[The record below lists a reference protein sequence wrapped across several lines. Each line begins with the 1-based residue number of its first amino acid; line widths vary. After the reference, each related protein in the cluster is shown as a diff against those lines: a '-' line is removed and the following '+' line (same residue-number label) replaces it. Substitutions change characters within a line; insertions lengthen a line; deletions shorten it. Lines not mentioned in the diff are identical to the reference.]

1 MSTKIYY
8 GMKSNKTL
16 LEVIKELDAFRD
28 RHCLSGYMEIFD
40 PVAIFSKGGR
50 ETVEIIKKNGGDE
63 SCVIL
68 FAFEDYTLAIPYFD
82 DFFITAARRNFE
94 KCVEWLTQETSF
106 FEYGYWDNSDKPEE
120 VSDDEWDQRC
130 DAWEFLGYRP
140 IKFYGLTYTLSDYT
154 DFIAKGA
161 KQMNKLIIDVHTRDV
176 VRIVYQL
183 KRLKSTGE
191 ISYSKYRECPEC
203 SQIFVETK
211 MTEEQMDEWL
221 YKKKSVQDYIGV
233 VRVATQS

>member
-1 MSTKIYY
+1 
-8 GMKSNKTL
+8 
-16 LEVIKELDAFRD
+16 
-28 RHCLSGYMEIFD
+28 
-40 PVAIFSKGGR
+40 
-50 ETVEIIKKNGGDE
+50 
-63 SCVIL
+63 
-68 FAFEDYTLAIPYFD
+68 
-82 DFFITAARRNFE
+82 
-94 KCVEWLTQETSF
+94 
-106 FEYGYWDNSDKPEE
+106 
-120 VSDDEWDQRC
+120 
-130 DAWEFLGYRP
+130 
-140 IKFYGLTYTLSDYT
+140 
-154 DFIAKGA
+154 
-161 KQMNKLIIDVHTRDV
+161 MNKLIIDVHTRDV